1 MRTYSE
7 LASFSSFEERFNY
20 AKLTGLVGEITFG
33 GSRILS
39 QNFYRSKE
47 WRTLRRDIILRDN
60 GCDLGCPDR
69 PIYGNI
75 LIHHLEPIT
84 IDDVKSMNSRI
95 MDPDNLVCVSMLTH
109 NAIHYG
115 SFDILPSTDFVER
128 KPNDTCPWKE
138 VSQ

>member
-7 LASFSSFEERFNY
+7 LMGLSSFEERFEY
-20 AKLTGLVGEITFG
+20 LKLTGLVGEITFG
-33 GSRILS
+33 GTRVLS

-47 WRTLRRDIILRDN
+47 WKRIRRDIILRDN
-60 GCDLGCPDR
+60 GCDLACPDR
-69 PIYGNI
+69 PIVGNV

-84 IDDVKSMNSRI
+84 IDDVKSMSGKI
-95 MDPDNLVCVSMLTH
+95 VDPENLICVSMLTH

-115 SFDILPSTDFVER
+115 SIDILPNFEFTER

-138 VSQ
+138 VLS